1 MRVVIAPDSYKD
13 ALAASDAAA
22 AIAEGIKRG
31 NPDATTCLCPLGD
44 GGEGT
49 LEAILHASGA
59 EAQQLSVQDALGR
72 ATTAKWGLID
82 RDGARTAIVELAE
95 AAGLQQ
101 LSHAERD
108 ARITTTYGVG
118 ELIRAA
124 LDHHIDHLILTL
136 GGSAT
141 NDGGTGMLSA
151 LGARFLDSE
160 GNPLPAGGAALAHLA
175 EIDLSGLDPRLQR
188 VNVQAAVDVNNPLT
202 GEHGASAVF
211 GPQKGASESTV
222 AELDRAL
229 QQLADI
235 SKQAVGRDDSRVAGA
250 GAAGGMGFAA
260 SAFLNAEL
268 RPGIELVTEV
278 LNFETLLPNA
288 QLVIVGEGGLDAQ
301 SLGGKTPVGVAR
313 LAQKH
318 GIPCVALVGKL
329 GDGWQDA
336 HAEGITAAFA
346 LADGPASLEDVL
358 PKTAAALASRAEE
371 ITRLW
376 QAAQG
381 VSVSSSSPSAS

>member
-22 AIAEGIKRG
+22 AIAEGVKRG
-31 NPDATTCLCPLGD
+31 YANATTCLCPLGD

-59 EAQQLSVQDALGR
+59 EPQQLEVKDALGR
-72 ATTAKWGLID
+72 PTTARWGLID
-82 RDGARTAIVELAE
+82 KEGVRTAIIELAE

-101 LSHAERD
+101 LAPNERD

-124 LDHHIDHLILTL
+124 LDHRIDHLILTL

-160 GNPLPAGGAALAHLA
+160 GEELPPGGAALAHLA
-175 EIDLSGLDPRLQR
+175 EIDLSELDPRLQQI
-188 VNVQAAVDVNNPLT
+188 NIQAAVDVNNPLT
-202 GEHGASAVF
+202 GEQGASAVF
-211 GPQKGASESTV
+211 GPQKGANESTV

-229 QQLADI
+229 QQLSTI
-235 SKQAVGRDDSRVAGA
+235 SQQVLGRDDSTVAGA

-278 LNFETLLPNA
+278 LNFEALLPDA
-288 QLVIVGEGGLDAQ
+288 QLVIVGEGSLDAQ
-301 SLGGKTPVGVAR
+301 SLGGKTPVGAAR
-313 LAQKH
+313 LAKKH

-329 GDGWQDA
+329 GDGWQGVHD
-336 HAEGITAAFA
+336 EGITAAFA
-346 LADGPASLEDVL
+346 LADGPASLEEVL
-358 PKTAAALASRAEE
+358 PKTAAALADRAEE
-371 ITRLW
+371 IIRLW
-376 QAAQG
+376 RATQEM
-381 VSVSSSSPSAS
+381 SLSSSTSSPS